1 MSFRWEL
8 IQSPSFLFAAKGS
21 KVILAI
27 VVAIGLLG
35 IVYWMLRSL
44 GIDRNTPPSMILRK
58 LHGFLRSFYTPVLSG
73 GKWKRAA
80 KWEEK
85 KKYDAAV
92 DIYVQLFDYDGLLSS
107 RASIAIHND
116 RCLEHLEDV
125 CKVVGYPFPTDRINR
140 LREDIYDFFLVKQK
154 YLAPT
159 DYDGTELTRP
169 ENEQRFSDK
178 LNLTQEQALV
188 DGFRNFLQS
197 FSAKLKKH
205 IISGAPPIVTP
216 EDPSQS
222 VAVSNVD
229 LENVVNHYEGG
240 VSEAISAP
248 PLPAPSD
255 PFGAPAAVEAPLPE
269 PPGIFGAN
277 QSDAPLPAPPN
288 PFGNAVSQPAE
299 LGAPPAP
306 PMPSAPEPNPFS
318 IDDPRVPHHE
328 ATGRIHKLPG
338 QEEDH
343 ISSPAESTQIAPMP
357 QPGNAGFPGGP
368 GFPQPTGGFPGMGS
382 TPPTPNPAAAATP
395 AFPQPTG
402 GFPGFA
408 GPPPTP
414 NPGMAPSTPQP
425 TGGFPGLTGGI
436 GTPAP
441 GSQPPGAPNFPQPT
455 GGFPGFGGAPATPNP
470 AATPAFPQP
479 TGGFPGF
486 AGGPGTPAPGSQPPG
501 APNFP
506 QPTGGFPGFGGAP
519 ATPNPAGPASQ
530 PPGAPG
536 FPQPT
541 GGFPGF
547 GAPGTPPPFPSS
559 DDKNK

>member
-8 IQSPSFLFAAKGS
+8 IQNPNFLFAAKAS

-58 LHGFLRSFYTPVLSG
+58 LYGFLRSFYRPFLSG
-73 GKWKRAA
+73 GKWKKAA

-92 DIYVQLFDYDGLLSS
+92 DIYLDLFDFDGLTSS

-125 CKVVGYPFPTDRINR
+125 CKVVGYPFPNDRINR

-154 YLAPT
+154 YLSPT

-178 LNLTQEQALV
+178 LNFSQEQALV
-188 DGFRNFLQS
+188 DGFRNFMQS
-197 FSAKLKKH
+197 FTAKLKKH

-216 EDPSQS
+216 EDSAVS
-222 VAVSNVD
+222 VSNVNMD
-229 LENVVNHYEGG
+229 SVVNPFEAGG
-240 VSEAISAP
+240 N
-248 PLPAPSD
+248 PAPAVFEPPAD
-255 PFGAPAAVEAPLPE
+255 PFGSSPPVEAEIPLPE
-269 PPGIFGAN
+269 PPGIFGQA
-277 QSDAPLPAPPN
+277 QQDAPLPAPPD
-288 PFGNAVSQPAE
+288 PFGAPPAGQQPAS
-299 LGAPPAP
+299 LGAPPMP
-306 PMPSAPEPNPFS
+306 PSEPNPFS

-338 QEEDH
+338 EHDDFVQD
-343 ISSPAESTQIAPMP
+343 SPAESTQIAPMP
-357 QPGNAGFPGGP
+357 TPGGPGMAGGP
-368 GFPQPTGGFPGMGS
+368 GFPQPTGGFPGFGGA
-382 TPPTPNPAAAATP
+382 PATPNPPMTP

-402 GFPGFA
+402 GFPGLGA
-408 GPPPTP
+408 GPATPP
-414 NPGMAPSTPQP
+414 PGVAPSAPQP
-425 TGGFPGLTGGI
+425 TGGFPGFA
-436 GTPAP
+436 GTPGTPIP
-441 GSQPPGAPNFPQPT
+441 GSQPPGTPGFPQPT
-455 GGFPGFGGAPATPNP
+455 GGFPGFAGAPATPNP

-486 AGGPGTPAPGSQPPG
+486 AAGPNTPTPGSQPPG
-501 APNFP
+501 APGFP
-506 QPTGGFPGFGGAP
+506 QPTGGFPGFAAGP
-519 ATPNPAGPASQ
+519 ATPPPNPGSQ

-547 GAPGTPPPFPSS
+547 GGAPSTPPPFPPS
-559 DDKNK
+559 DEDNK